1 MTHDGVEIRDI
12 QFKCSHEDADYRKSQ
27 RDGLNILV
35 LVLLNCVFDVGRPS
49 LPCVKTVILNIGPLG
64 KVEHQTPDRAPLLLP
79 RILLPPMS
87 IANYL

>member
-1 MTHDGVEIRDI
+1 
-12 QFKCSHEDADYRKSQ
+12 
-27 RDGLNILV
+27 
-35 LVLLNCVFDVGRPS
+35 VFDVGRPS